1 MRDAT
6 GLAYRRLMQTAEGLS
21 GYLGGRGYGMIDT
34 PMLEDTEL
42 FVRKS
47 GAELTS
53 RLYTFTDPGGRR
65 VSLRP
70 EFTSSVIR
78 HFIQE
83 RGSIPIPVRWQYN
96 GPVFRYQRGNDA
108 QYHQFNQVGAEL
120 IGAGGVEA
128 DIEVLSL
135 AWEGLQETG
144 LQDYRMSIGH
154 IGVLNDLLAQYGL
167 SEPAKLF
174 VISNVQGLRSGH
186 TNVARLMRQAGDA
199 GLLSTSPVFALGQN
213 GVEIGPETTREHVQR
228 ELEKETPS
236 PFGRRTPD
244 QIVDRLLRKAEQAD
258 APERL
263 EAGLAMVSELA
274 RIDDSP
280 VAALKTARAIVKAGD
295 LKVVALDEL
304 DQTVDELGNRGIDE
318 DRMAIDFGLASG
330 ISYYTGVIF
339 RLVGPAETGKA
350 VLGSGGRYDGLVK
363 ALGGEEVAALGF
375 AYDVDQV
382 LEAMAAVDSR
392 GPGVLATS
400 SIGKKNNASS
410 SGS

>member
-6 GLAYRRLMQTAEGLS
+6 GPAYRRLMQTAEGLS
-21 GYLGGRGYGMIDT
+21 AYLGGRGYGLIDT

-83 RGSIPIPVRWQYN
+83 RGLISIPVRWQYS

-120 IGAGGVEA
+120 IGAGGAEA
-128 DIEVLSL
+128 DVEVLSL
-135 AWEGLQETG
+135 AWAGLQETG
-144 LQDYRMSIGH
+144 LQDYRMRIGH
-154 IGVLNDLLAQYGL
+154 IGVLNHLLAQYGL

-174 VISNVQGLRSGH
+174 VISNVQGLRSGR
-186 TNVARLMRQAGDA
+186 TNEAALMRQAGEA
-199 GLLSTSPVFALGQN
+199 GLLSTSPVFVLGQN
-213 GVEIGPETTREHVQR
+213 GVEIGPETTREHIQLV
-228 ELEKETPS
+228 LEKETPS

-263 EAGLAMVSELA
+263 EAGLALVSELA
-274 RIDDSP
+274 RIDDSA
-280 VAALKTARAIVKAGD
+280 VAALKAARSIIKARD

-304 DQTVDELGNRGIDE
+304 DRTVDELGNRGIDE

-339 RLVGPAETGKA
+339 RLVRPAETGQA

-363 ALGGEEVAALGF
+363 ALGGEDVAALGF

-382 LEAMAAVDSR
+382 LEAREADVSR

-400 SIGKKNNASS
+400 SIGKKNSASS